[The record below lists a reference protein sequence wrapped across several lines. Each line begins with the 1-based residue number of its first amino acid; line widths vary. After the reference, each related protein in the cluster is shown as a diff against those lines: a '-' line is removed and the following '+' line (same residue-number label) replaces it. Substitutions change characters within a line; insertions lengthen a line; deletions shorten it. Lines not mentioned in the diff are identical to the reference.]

1 MIILKIKAVVMN
13 QNYKVFQLMNYFVSN
28 YNYISFNIKGL
39 MKDNEIFIASNENKN
54 YQMIRIST
62 SPSYFVNND
71 EERIIQFMEIIK
83 KQFAMNDLKFLDIHI
98 GYDDIDNEEF
108 PFPVAVLDTN
118 HHSGQKIDDVYPG
131 IYEVIHDTQNEE
143 AEIRKN
149 ILDINNAVKNFREKA
164 KKRPLLKKLADQKCP
179 ITFAVMGIC
188 IFIYILS
195 LFFSTKY
202 STTASVIL
210 LGADYKIFTLGLHEF
225 YRLFTY
231 AFAHGS
237 FLHIVCNLMAF
248 YSVSRIIERLLGKAR
263 YSIML
268 FTGIV
273 FGSLL
278 NGALSENGLLIG
290 LSGGIYTLFTYFVL
304 YFVSQGFI
312 NVRTFVPTI
321 IINILLNF
329 MPGVSWLCHLG
340 GLMAGI
346 MFYYIYKNNY
356 INKYVVALTVF
367 LMVVTGGK
375 YIYENNLRPY
385 YGQTDIEMIS
395 VYNHLGFKN
404 HATNI
409 SNKLR
414 TIYQGGK

>member
-1 MIILKIKAVVMN
+1 MVEHMN
-13 QNYKVFQLMNYFVSN
+13 QYYKVFQLMNYFVSN

-39 MKDNEIFIASNENKN
+39 MKDNEIFIASNENNN

-62 SPSYFVNND
+62 SPSYLASND
-71 EERIIQFMEIIK
+71 EDRIKQFGEIVK
-83 KQFAMNDLKFLDIHI
+83 KQFAIKDLKFLDIHI
-98 GYDDIDNEEF
+98 GYDDIENDEF
-108 PFPVAVLDTN
+108 PFDVAVLNTN
-118 HHSGQKIDDVYPG
+118 HHSGKKIDDAYPG
-131 IYEVIHDTQNEE
+131 VYDVIHDTQNEE

-164 KKRPLLKKLADQKCP
+164 KKRPLIKKLADQKCP
-179 ITFAVMGIC
+179 ITFIIMGIC
-188 IFIYILS
+188 IFIYILT
-195 LFFSTKY
+195 LYFSTKY

-231 AFAHGS
+231 AFVHGS
-237 FLHIVCNLMAF
+237 IFHIVCNLMAF
-248 YSVSRIIERLLGKAR
+248 YSVSRIIERLLGKVK

-268 FTGIV
+268 FTGII

-304 YFVSQGFI
+304 YYVSQGFI

-329 MPGVSWLCHLG
+329 MPGVSWVCHLG

-346 MFYYIYKNNY
+346 MFYYIYKDND
-356 INKYVVALTVF
+356 INKYIIALTVL
-367 LMVVTGGK
+367 LMVITGGK
-375 YIYENNLRPY
+375 YAYEKNLKPY

-404 HATNI
+404 HATNV

-414 TIYQGGK
+414 AIYQGGK